1 MLWSPAKQAA
11 GLMCILM
18 LIRKQEVLFDR
29 DESGCCLNQSC
40 RCEFSRTVHLDLHAV
55 GIPELPD
62 RQVEIAIAGHQHRY
76 VDLIGEFDHVEGN
89 AHVPVTLRG
98 AITSLNEGLELNL
111 EADRLKNLLELDLFL
126 VLPVDGVGKSPDDFS
141 SRSDLIPERPVVE
154 VTSVD
159 LLDRVIDVLHV
170 DEDRN
175 SIHGVTC
182 LSPYKNKLVA

>member
-1 MLWSPAKQAA
+1 MLRSPTKQAA
-11 GLMCILM
+11 ELMCILM
-18 LIRKQEVLFDR
+18 LIREQEVLFDR

-40 RCEFSRTVHLDLHAV
+40 RCELSHTVHLDFHAV

-62 RQVEIAIAGHQHRY
+62 SQVEVAIAGRQHRD
-76 VDLIGEFDHVEGN
+76 VDLICEFNHVEGN

-111 EADRLKNLLELDLFL
+111 KADRLKNLLEPDLLL
-126 VLPVDGVGKSPDDFS
+126 VLPVDGVGKGSDDFS

-170 DEDRN
+170 YEDRD
-175 SIHGVTC
+175 SIHG
-182 LSPYKNKLVA
+182 